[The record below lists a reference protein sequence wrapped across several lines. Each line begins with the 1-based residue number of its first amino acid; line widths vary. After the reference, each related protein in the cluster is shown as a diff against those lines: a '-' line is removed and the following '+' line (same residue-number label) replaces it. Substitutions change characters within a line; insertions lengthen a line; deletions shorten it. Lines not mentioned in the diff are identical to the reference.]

1 MFDAVCAGHICIDL
15 TPDIPARENGI
26 ADIFVGGK
34 LTNVGGL
41 KFSTGG
47 SVSNTGIA
55 LNRLGLNTPLVG
67 KIGDD
72 MLGRA
77 IRDKVIE
84 KGGNADYLKT
94 SPGEDSSYSIVLAIP
109 GVDRIFLHNPG
120 TNDTFGVADIDFDL
134 ISNARL
140 MHFGYPSL
148 MKGFFQNNGSNLYEL
163 LHRAKETGATTSLDM
178 SLPDPSSE
186 SGKADWPSILAK
198 CLPLTDIFMPS
209 IEEII
214 FMLDI
219 QKYTALKAK
228 NSDILKSI
236 EIDYISELGER
247 IIAMGCKVVVL
258 KCGTLGYYVKTAP
271 LPILEQ
277 MGRALP
283 RNAGQWADV
292 ELFSGIYKVT
302 DFKSATGAGDTS
314 IAGFLAAF
322 LNGFRPEEAINLA
335 CATGAFCVT
344 SFGAVDA
351 IVPLP
356 QIMEKIHTGWEKMN
370 VAYTGSKFEYDP
382 EDDLY
387 KKIQ

>member
-41 KFSTGG
+41 KLSTGG

-55 LNRLGLNTPLVG
+55 LNRLGINTPLIG

-77 IRDKVIE
+77 IKDMVME
-84 KGGNADYLKT
+84 QGGNADYLKMA
-94 SPGEDSSYSIVLAIP
+94 PGEDSSYSIVLAIP

-120 TNDTFGVADIDFDL
+120 TNDTFGVDDIDFKL

-140 MHFGYPSL
+140 LHFGYPTL
-148 MKGFFQNNGSNLYEL
+148 MKGFFTNNGVNLYKML
-163 LHRAKETGATTSLDM
+163 RRAKATGASTSLDM

-186 SGKADWPSILAK
+186 SGKADWVSILTD

-214 FMLDI
+214 FMIDR
-219 QKYTALKAK
+219 QKYADLKAK
-228 NSDILKSI
+228 DSDILKNI
-236 EIDYISELGER
+236 QIDYISELGER
-247 IIAMGCKVVVL
+247 IISMGCKIVVL
-258 KCGTLGYYVKTAP
+258 KCGTLGYYVKTAA
-271 LPILEQ
+271 LPQLEQ

-283 RNAGQWADV
+283 KNAVQWADR

-322 LNGFRPEEAINLA
+322 LGGFQPEEAINLA
-335 CATGAFCVT
+335 CATGAICVT

-351 IVPLP
+351 VIPLDR
-356 QIMEKIHTGWEKMN
+356 IREKIDAGWEKLN
-370 VAYTGSKFEYDP
+370 VAYNGNKFKYDAAYA
-382 EDDLY
+382 LY
-387 KKIQ
+387 KRNK

>member
-15 TPDIPARENGI
+15 TPNIPARENGI

-34 LTNVGGL
+34 LTNVGDL

-55 LNRLGLNTPLVG
+55 LNRLGINTPLIG

-77 IRDKVIE
+77 IKDMVMAQ
-84 KGGNADYLKT
+84 GGNADYLKT
-94 SPGEDSSYSIVLAIP
+94 APGEGSSYSIVIAIP

-120 TNDTFGVADIDFDL
+120 TNDTFGVDDIDFEL
-134 ISNARL
+134 IADARL
-140 MHFGYPSL
+140 MHFGYPTL
-148 MKGFFQNNGSNLYEL
+148 MKGFFQNNGVNLYEIL
-163 LHRAKETGATTSLDM
+163 RRAKAAGATTSLDM

-186 SGKADWPSILAK
+186 SGKADWPAILAD

-214 FMLDI
+214 FMLDRP
-219 QKYTALKAK
+219 KYSELKSK

-236 EIDYISELGER
+236 EIDYISDLGER
-247 IIAMGCKVVVL
+247 IIGMGSKVAVL
-258 KCGTLGYYVKTAP
+258 KCGTLGYYIKTAP
-271 LPILEQ
+271 LAKLKQ

-283 RNAGQWADV
+283 GNAGEWSDA

-322 LNGFRPEEAINLA
+322 LGGFTPAQAINLA
-335 CATGAFCVT
+335 CATGAICVT

-351 IVPLP
+351 IIPLDR
-356 QIMEKIHTGWEKMN
+356 ILDKIHAGWEKLP
-370 VAYTGSKFEYDP
+370 VAYDGSKFKYDP

-387 KKIQ
+387 KKI